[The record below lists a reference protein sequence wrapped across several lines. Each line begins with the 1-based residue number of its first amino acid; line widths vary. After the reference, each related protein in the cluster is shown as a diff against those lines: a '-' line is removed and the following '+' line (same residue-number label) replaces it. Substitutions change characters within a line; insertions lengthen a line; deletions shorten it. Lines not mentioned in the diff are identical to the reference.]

1 MKSVDLTLLISHHT
15 TQLKERHTNFVREPE
30 VVAKT
35 MEKFVTF
42 SICNLKFKDFLQ
54 FLKSSLD
61 KLVKTQLLKLMIS
74 IISKNSWK
82 KFKETTLPPKE
93 CFFSDLTKSQISGDD
108 FQFIYDLQNTYCLQN
123 MGELHD
129 LCMETDVLLLADIFE
144 NFRKFSLTNY
154 GLDPAHITS
163 APGLSWTA
171 ALKYTEVKLEIPRDP
186 DMHIFIDK
194 GLT

>member
-1 MKSVDLTLLISHHT
+1 
-15 TQLKERHTNFVREPE
+15 
-30 VVAKT
+30 
-35 MEKFVTF
+35 
-42 SICNLKFKDFLQ
+42 
-54 FLKSSLD
+54 
-61 KLVKTQLLKLMIS
+61 
-74 IISKNSWK
+74 
-82 KFKETTLPPKE
+82 
-93 CFFSDLTKSQISGDD
+93 
-108 FQFIYDLQNTYCLQN
+108 

-129 LCMETDVLLLADIFE
+129 LCMETDMLLLADIFE
-144 NFRKFSLTNY
+144 NFRKFSLTNN